1 MLRSPIKRGFF
12 LSGLAL
18 AGLLSLPAGAQN
30 PTVAPAGTNVPPPDV
45 RARMW
50 AATARFVYG
59 DDPALASL
67 RPQLRQTID
76 SGSVNLFGRH
86 LEDAVK
92 LEKKLQPKLEHVLK
106 FQGDFKNI
114 SAKNE
119 PASQLA
125 VSIIKQ
131 LHDNKPERQN
141 QPAFA
146 QLRRTL
152 TTLADPT
159 SPVATATTAPASVAD
174 TTTEPLASSVA
185 APVATPTPTND
196 VTTTSTPSSSMLTWV
211 PWVALALSI
220 VSLLVSLFK
229 GNGSKHRHR
238 SHSASSSTL
247 TSLTEEM
254 KTEVHLIV
262 QREVGKKLAGAR
274 PAPDAPA
281 AKQPTPVQPQIPAAP
296 AKNAPAATPKAAQP
310 KPVQPKAPDST
321 PAPAATPA
329 PTTASPAPAAL
340 VAAPTAEDDELF
352 NINYITQEE
361 PAATPAAAPATR
373 TLYANQQPIDGLF
386 QRNSLAEAPASYTIF
401 ELITS
406 ADAPD
411 QARFVVTGNPAGH
424 AGYIG
429 SHVNILGGACEY
441 PFPKGS
447 VSRIITDEPGVAQR
461 TAGGDWQISQ
471 KARIHFE

>member
-76 SGSVNLFGRH
+76 SGSVKAFGRH

-92 LEKKLQPKLEHVLK
+92 LESKSLPKQEHVMK
-106 FQGDFKNI
+106 FQGAFKTI

-119 PASQLA
+119 APSQLA
-125 VSIIKQ
+125 SSIATR
-131 LHDNKPERQN
+131 LLENKPERQT
-141 QPAFA
+141 QASFV

-152 TTLADPT
+152 NALADPNA
-159 SPVATATTAPASVAD
+159 PVPTATPAPASAADTAAKPSASAATTAAS
-174 TTTEPLASSVA
+174 PS
-185 APVATPTPTND
+185 PTGD
-196 VTTTSTPSSSMLTWV
+196 YTTSTTSSPMLTWV

-229 GNGSKHRHR
+229 GNSSKRRHH
-238 SHSASSSTL
+238 SHSSSAPTL
-247 TSLTEEM
+247 TSLTDEM
-254 KTEVHLIV
+254 RAEVRTIV
-262 QREVGKKLAGAR
+262 QREVSNKMPGAR

-281 AKQPTPVQPQIPAAP
+281 KQPTPARPQVLATPAAP
-296 AKNAPAATPKAAQP
+296 AKNAPAAAPK
-310 KPVQPKAPDST
+310 KPVQPKAPEIVPAA
-321 PAPAATPA
+321 PAPAA
-329 PTTASPAPAAL
+329 ASSAPAEP
-340 VAAPTAEDDELF
+340 VAPATTEDDELF
-352 NINYITQEE
+352 NINYITQE
-361 PAATPAAAPATR
+361 TPAAALPAVPATR

-386 QRNSLAEAPASYTIF
+386 QRNTLAEAPASYTIF

-411 QARFVVTGNPAGH
+411 QARFVVTVNPAGH

-461 TAGGDWQISQ
+461 TASGDWQISR
-471 KARIHFE
+471 KAQIHFE

>member
-1 MLRSPIKRGFF
+1 
-12 LSGLAL
+12 
-18 AGLLSLPAGAQN
+18 
-30 PTVAPAGTNVPPPDV
+30 
-45 RARMW
+45 MW

-76 SGSVNLFGRH
+76 SGSVKAFGRH
-86 LEDAVK
+86 LEDAVR
-92 LEKKLQPKLEHVLK
+92 LESKSLPQLQHVLK
-106 FQGDFKNI
+106 FQGDFKTI

-119 PASQLA
+119 QPAALASTIANQLR
-125 VSIIKQ
+125 
-131 LHDNKPERQN
+131 DNKPERQT
-141 QPAFA
+141 QAAFV

-152 TTLADPT
+152 NALADPNAPAPTATPAPT
-159 SPVATATTAPASVAD
+159 SAADTAAEPAASLATPVASPSPAGD
-174 TTTEPLASSVA
+174 F
-185 APVATPTPTND
+185 
-196 VTTTSTPSSSMLTWV
+196 TTSTTSSPMLTWV

-229 GNGSKHRHR
+229 GNNSKHRHR
-238 SHSASSSTL
+238 SHGASSSTL

-274 PAPDAPA
+274 SAPDAPA
-281 AKQPTPVQPQIPAAP
+281 AKQPVPAPSQAP
-296 AKNAPAATPKAAQP
+296 ISLAKNAPAKAAQP
-310 KPVQPKAPDST
+310 KQVQPKAPET
-321 PAPAATPA
+321 VPAPPAAPAPA
-329 PTTASPAPAAL
+329 TASPAPAEP
-340 VAAPTAEDDELF
+340 VAPTATEDDELF
-352 NINYITQEE
+352 NINYITQEA
-361 PAATPAAAPATR
+361 PAAAPPAAPATR

-429 SHVNILGGACEY
+429 SHVNILGGACDY

-447 VSRIITDEPGVAQR
+447 VSRIVTDEPGVAQR
-461 TAGGDWQISQ
+461 TASGDWQISR
-471 KARIHFE
+471 KAQIHFE

>member
-1 MLRSPIKRGFF
+1 MLRSPIKRGLY

-18 AGLLSLPAGAQN
+18 ASLLSLPAGAQN
-30 PTVAPAGTNVPPPDV
+30 PTVAPAGSNVPAPDV

-59 DDPALASL
+59 DDPALTTL

-76 SGSVNLFGRH
+76 SGSVKSFGRH

-92 LEKKLQPKLEHVLK
+92 LENKSLPKQEHVMK
-106 FQGDFKNI
+106 FQGAFKTI

-119 PASQLA
+119 APSQLA
-125 VSIIKQ
+125 SSIISR
-131 LHDNKPERQN
+131 LLENKPERQT
-141 QPAFA
+141 QASFV
-146 QLRRTL
+146 QLRRAL
-152 TTLADPT
+152 NALADPNAPALAPASTPAPT
-159 SPVATATTAPASVAD
+159 SAADTVAEPAASAATATAIPS
-174 TTTEPLASSVA
+174 
-185 APVATPTPTND
+185 PTGD
-196 VTTTSTPSSSMLTWV
+196 YTTSTISSPMLTWV

-229 GNGSKHRHR
+229 GNSSKRRHH
-238 SHSASSSTL
+238 SHSSSAPAL

-254 KTEVHLIV
+254 RAEVRTIV
-262 QREVGKKLAGAR
+262 QREVSNKVPGAR

-281 AKQPTPVQPQIPAAP
+281 AKQPAP
-296 AKNAPAATPKAAQP
+296 AQSSAPISLAKNTPAKAVQA
-310 KPVQPKAPDST
+310 KPVQPKAPET
-321 PAPAATPA
+321 VPAPPVPPAPAA
-329 PTTASPAPAAL
+329 ASPTPTEPVAPAA
-340 VAAPTAEDDELF
+340 TEDDELF
-352 NINYITQEE
+352 NINYITNNELV
-361 PAATPAAAPATR
+361 AAAPAAPATR

-447 VSRIITDEPGVAQR
+447 VSRIVTDEPGVAQR
-461 TAGGDWQISQ
+461 TASGDWQISR
-471 KARIHFE
+471 KAQIHFE

>member
-18 AGLLSLPAGAQN
+18 AGLLSLPVGAQN

-92 LEKKLQPKLEHVLK
+92 LENKSIPKQAHVTK
-106 FQGDFKNI
+106 FQGAFKTL
-114 SAKNE
+114 SARNE
-119 PASQLA
+119 SASQLA
-125 VSIIKQ
+125 SSIIGR
-131 LHDNKPERQN
+131 LLENKPERKG
-141 QPAFA
+141 QPSFE
-146 QLRRTL
+146 QLSRTL
-152 TTLADPT
+152 NALADPT
-159 SPVATATTAPASVAD
+159 ASVATATPALASAAD
-174 TTTEPLASSVA
+174 TAAEPAASAATTAASPS
-185 APVATPTPTND
+185 PTGD
-196 VTTTSTPSSSMLTWV
+196 YTTSTTSSPMLTWV

-229 GNGSKHRHR
+229 SNSSKRRHH
-238 SHSASSSTL
+238 SHSSSAPSL
-247 TSLTEEM
+247 TSLTDEM
-254 KTEVHLIV
+254 RAEVRTIV
-262 QREVGKKLAGAR
+262 QREVSNKVPGAR

-281 AKQPTPVQPQIPAAP
+281 KSQTPARPQALATPAAP
-296 AKNAPAATPKAAQP
+296 AKNAPAATPTAQP
-310 KPVQPKAPDST
+310 KSAQPKAPET
-321 PAPAATPA
+321 VQAPPVAPAPA
-329 PTTASPAPAAL
+329 TASTAPAEP
-340 VAAPTAEDDELF
+340 VAPTATEDDELF
-352 NINYITQEE
+352 NINYITQEA
-361 PAATPAAAPATR
+361 PAAAPPAAPATR

-461 TAGGDWQISQ
+461 TASGDWQISR
-471 KARIHFE
+471 KAQIHFE